1 MNLSAFVARR
11 YLFSTKSHN
20 IINVISIISLV
31 GVSVCTMALIIVLSV
46 FNGFDGLIKSMF
58 SNFDPDIK
66 ITPAQGKVFDP
77 QSDTLKSIA
86 TLNFVDEVCE
96 TLEENVLLEYDKHIN
111 PATIKGVSDNYSRL
125 TGIDTAIINGSF
137 TLNDGHKPMA
147 IVGCGL
153 SYYLSINLN
162 FIKAIRIYVPKRN
175 GRISMNPERA
185 FSKSYIFPSG
195 IFAIQQEIDTRYMIV
210 PLDFARSLL
219 DYSTQVSALEL
230 KLKPG
235 TNKDRARE
243 EISEMIGS
251 QYVVQTQYQ
260 QHEMLYKVMKSE
272 KFAIF
277 LILTFILIIG
287 SFNMIG
293 SLSMLIIDK
302 KNDIST
308 LSHLGMSKKGIQ
320 RIFTYEGWII
330 SIGGA
335 LLGLALGLI
344 VCWLQ
349 QTFGFLK
356 LDSMGTFVVSDYPV
370 KIIWTDF
377 ILVLATVVTIGLL
390 ASWYPIRLFTKRYLS
405 DFPDEAE
412 DS

>member
-11 YLFSTKSHN
+11 YLFSKKSHN
-20 IINVISIISLV
+20 IINIISAISLV
-31 GVSVCTMALIIVLSV
+31 GVMVCTMALIIVLSV
-46 FNGFDGLIKSMF
+46 FNGFDSLIKSMF

-77 QSDTLKSIA
+77 QTDTLRQISQ
-86 TLNFVDEVCE
+86 LSYVDCVCE
-96 TLEENVLLEYDKHIN
+96 TLEENVLLEYDKHMQ
-111 PATIKGVSDNYSRL
+111 PATLKGVSEQYSRL
-125 TGIDTAIINGSF
+125 TGIDTTIISGEFVLNNGRRQ
-137 TLNDGHKPMA
+137 MA
-147 IVGCGL
+147 VLGAGL
-153 SYYLSINLN
+153 AYYLSVNVN
-162 FIKAIRIYVPKRN
+162 FISSIRIYVPKRN

-185 FSKSYIFPSG
+185 FSNSYIFPSG
-195 IFAIQQEIDTRYMIV
+195 IFAIQQEIDNRYMLV
-210 PLDFARSLL
+210 PIDFARNLL

-235 TNKDRARE
+235 TDRDRARD
-243 EISEMIGS
+243 EISAMVGDD
-251 QYVVQTQYQ
+251 YVVRTQYQ

-302 KNDIST
+302 KNDIAT
-308 LSHLGMSKKGIQ
+308 LNSLGFDRKGIQ
-320 RIFTYEGWII
+320 RIFIYEGWII

-335 LLGLALGLI
+335 ILGLLLGLL

-349 QTFGFLK
+349 QTYGFLK
-356 LDSMGTFVVSDYPV
+356 LDSMGTFVVSNYPV
-370 KIIWTDF
+370 KIIWTD
-377 ILVLATVVTIGLL
+377 LLLALATVVVIGLV
-390 ASWYPIRLFTKRYLS
+390 ASWYPNRLFTKRYL
-405 DFPDEAE
+405 DGMDNAE
-412 DS
+412 

>member
-11 YLFSTKSHN
+11 YLFSKKSHN
-20 IINVISIISLV
+20 IINIISAISLV
-31 GVSVCTMALIIVLSV
+31 GVMVCTMALIIVLSV
-46 FNGFDGLIKSMF
+46 FNGFDSLIKSMF

-77 QSDTLKSIA
+77 QTDTLKRISQ
-86 TLNFVDEVCE
+86 LSYVDCVCE
-96 TLEENVLLEYDKHIN
+96 TLEENVLLEYEKHMQ
-111 PATIKGVSDNYSRL
+111 PATLKGVSEQYSRL
-125 TGIDTAIINGSF
+125 TGIDTTIISGEFVLDNGRRQ
-137 TLNDGHKPMA
+137 MA
-147 IVGCGL
+147 VLGAGL
-153 SYYLSINLN
+153 AYYLSVNVN
-162 FIKAIRIYVPKRN
+162 FISSIRIYVPKRN

-185 FSKSYIFPSG
+185 FSNSYIFPSG
-195 IFAIQQEIDTRYMIV
+195 IFAIQQEIDNRYMIV
-210 PLDFARSLL
+210 PIDFARNLL

-235 TNKDRARE
+235 TDRDRARD
-243 EISEMIGS
+243 EISAIVGS
-251 QYVVQTQYQ
+251 DYVVRTQYQ

-302 KNDIST
+302 KNDIAT
-308 LSHLGMSKKGIQ
+308 LNSLGFDRKGIQ
-320 RIFTYEGWII
+320 RIFIYEGWII

-335 LLGLALGLI
+335 ILGLLLGLL

-349 QTFGFLK
+349 QTYGFLK
-356 LDSMGTFVVSDYPV
+356 LDSMGTFVVSNYPV
-370 KIIWTDF
+370 KIVWTD
-377 ILVLATVVTIGLL
+377 LLLALATVVVIGLL
-390 ASWYPIRLFTKRYLS
+390 ASWYPNRLFTKRYL
-405 DFPDEAE
+405 DGMDNAE
-412 DS
+412 

>member
-11 YLFSTKSHN
+11 YLFSKKSHN
-20 IINVISIISLV
+20 IINIISAISLV
-31 GVSVCTMALIIVLSV
+31 GVMVCTMALIIVLSV
-46 FNGFDGLIKSMF
+46 FNGFDSLIKSMF

-77 QSDTLKSIA
+77 QTDTLRQISQ
-86 TLNFVDEVCE
+86 LSYVDCVCE
-96 TLEENVLLEYDKHIN
+96 TLEENVLLEYDKHMQ
-111 PATIKGVSDNYSRL
+111 PATLKGVSEQYSRL
-125 TGIDTAIINGSF
+125 TGIDTTIISGEFVLDNG
-137 TLNDGHKPMA
+137 HRQMA
-147 IVGCGL
+147 VLGAGL
-153 SYYLSINLN
+153 AYYLSVNVN
-162 FIKAIRIYVPKRN
+162 FISSIRIYVPKRN

-185 FSKSYIFPSG
+185 FSNSYIFPSG
-195 IFAIQQEIDTRYMIV
+195 IFAIQQEIDNRYMLV
-210 PLDFARSLL
+210 PIDFARNLL

-235 TNKDRARE
+235 TDRDRARD
-243 EISEMIGS
+243 EISAMVGDD
-251 QYVVQTQYQ
+251 YVVRTQYQ

-302 KNDIST
+302 KNDIAT
-308 LSHLGMSKKGIQ
+308 LNSLGFDRKGIQ
-320 RIFTYEGWII
+320 RIFIYEGWII

-335 LLGLALGLI
+335 ILGLLLGLL

-349 QTFGFLK
+349 QTYGFLK
-356 LDSMGTFVVSDYPV
+356 LDSMGTFVVSNYPV
-370 KIIWTDF
+370 KIIWTD
-377 ILVLATVVTIGLL
+377 LLLALATVVVIGLV
-390 ASWYPIRLFTKRYLS
+390 ASWYPNRLFTKRYL
-405 DFPDEAE
+405 DGMDNAE
-412 DS
+412 

>member
-11 YLFSTKSHN
+11 YLFSKKSHN
-20 IINVISIISLV
+20 IINIISAISLV
-31 GVSVCTMALIIVLSV
+31 GVMVCTMALIIVLSV
-46 FNGFDGLIKSMF
+46 FNGFDSLIKSMF

-77 QSDTLKSIA
+77 QTDTLRQISQ
-86 TLNFVDEVCE
+86 LSYVDCVCE
-96 TLEENVLLEYDKHIN
+96 TLEENVLLEYDKHMQ
-111 PATIKGVSDNYSRL
+111 PATLKGVSEQYSRL
-125 TGIDTAIINGSF
+125 TGIDTTIISGEFVLDNG
-137 TLNDGHKPMA
+137 HRQMA
-147 IVGCGL
+147 VLGAGL
-153 SYYLSINLN
+153 AYYLSVNVN
-162 FIKAIRIYVPKRN
+162 FISSIRIYVPKRN

-185 FSKSYIFPSG
+185 FSNSYIFPSG
-195 IFAIQQEIDTRYMIV
+195 IFAIQQEIDNRYMLV
-210 PLDFARSLL
+210 PIDFARNLL

-235 TNKDRARE
+235 TDRDRARD
-243 EISEMIGS
+243 EISAMVGGD
-251 QYVVQTQYQ
+251 YVVRTQYQ

-302 KNDIST
+302 KNDIAT
-308 LSHLGMSKKGIQ
+308 LNSLGFDRKGIQ
-320 RIFTYEGWII
+320 RIFIYEGWII

-335 LLGLALGLI
+335 ILGLLLGLL

-349 QTFGFLK
+349 QTYGFLK
-356 LDSMGTFVVSDYPV
+356 LDSMGTFVVSNYPV
-370 KIIWTDF
+370 KIIWTD
-377 ILVLATVVTIGLL
+377 LLLALATVVVIGLV
-390 ASWYPIRLFTKRYLS
+390 ASWYPNRLFTKRYL
-405 DFPDEAE
+405 DGMDNAE
-412 DS
+412 

>member
-11 YLFSTKSHN
+11 YLFSKKSHN
-20 IINVISIISLV
+20 IINIISAISLV
-31 GVSVCTMALIIVLSV
+31 GVMVCTMALIIVLSV
-46 FNGFDGLIKSMF
+46 FNGFDSLIKSMF

-77 QSDTLKSIA
+77 QTDTLRRISQ
-86 TLNFVDEVCE
+86 LSYVDCVCE
-96 TLEENVLLEYDKHIN
+96 TLEENVLLEYDKHMQ
-111 PATIKGVSDNYSRL
+111 PATLKGVSEQYSRL
-125 TGIDTAIINGSF
+125 TGIDTTIISGEFVLDNGRRQ
-137 TLNDGHKPMA
+137 MA
-147 IVGCGL
+147 VLGAGL
-153 SYYLSINLN
+153 AYYLSVNVN
-162 FIKAIRIYVPKRN
+162 FISSIRIYVPKRN

-185 FSKSYIFPSG
+185 FSNSYIFPSG
-195 IFAIQQEIDTRYMIV
+195 IFAIQQEIDNRYMIV
-210 PLDFARSLL
+210 PIDFARNLL

-235 TNKDRARE
+235 TDRDRARD
-243 EISEMIGS
+243 EISAMVGGD
-251 QYVVQTQYQ
+251 YVVRTQYQ

-302 KNDIST
+302 KNDIAT
-308 LSHLGMSKKGIQ
+308 LNSLGFDRKGIQ
-320 RIFTYEGWII
+320 RIFIYEGWII

-335 LLGLALGLI
+335 ILGLLLGLL

-349 QTFGFLK
+349 QTYGFLK
-356 LDSMGTFVVSDYPV
+356 LDSMGTFVVSNYPV
-370 KIIWTDF
+370 KIVWTD
-377 ILVLATVVTIGLL
+377 LLLALATVVVIGLL
-390 ASWYPIRLFTKRYLS
+390 ASWYPNRLFTKRYL
-405 DFPDEAE
+405 DGM
-412 DS
+412 DSGEE

>member
-11 YLFSTKSHN
+11 YLFSKKSHN
-20 IINVISIISLV
+20 IINIISAISLV
-31 GVSVCTMALIIVLSV
+31 GVMVCTMALIIVLSV
-46 FNGFDGLIKSMF
+46 FNGFDSLIKSMF

-77 QSDTLKSIA
+77 QTDTLKQLSQ
-86 TLNFVDEVCE
+86 LSYVDCVCE
-96 TLEENVLLEYDKHIN
+96 TLEENVLLEYDKHMQ
-111 PATIKGVSDNYSRL
+111 PATLKGVSEQYSRL
-125 TGIDTAIINGSF
+125 TGIDTTIISGEFVLDNG
-137 TLNDGHKPMA
+137 HRQMA
-147 IVGCGL
+147 VLGAGL
-153 SYYLSINLN
+153 AYYLSVNVN
-162 FIKAIRIYVPKRN
+162 FISSIRIYVPKRN

-185 FSKSYIFPSG
+185 FSNSYIFPSG
-195 IFAIQQEIDTRYMIV
+195 IFAIQQEIDNRYMLV
-210 PLDFARSLL
+210 PIDFARNLL

-235 TNKDRARE
+235 TDRDRARD
-243 EISEMIGS
+243 EISAMVGGD
-251 QYVVQTQYQ
+251 YVVRTQYQ

-302 KNDIST
+302 KNDIAT
-308 LSHLGMSKKGIQ
+308 LNSLGFDRKGIQ
-320 RIFTYEGWII
+320 RIFIYEGWII

-335 LLGLALGLI
+335 ILGLLLGLL

-349 QTFGFLK
+349 QTYGFLK
-356 LDSMGTFVVSDYPV
+356 LDSMGTFVVSNYPV
-370 KIIWTDF
+370 KIIWTD
-377 ILVLATVVTIGLL
+377 LLLALATVVVIGLV
-390 ASWYPIRLFTKRYLS
+390 ASWYPNRLFTKRYL
-405 DFPDEAE
+405 DGMDNAE
-412 DS
+412 

>member
-11 YLFSTKSHN
+11 YLFSKKSHN
-20 IINVISIISLV
+20 IINIISAISLV
-31 GVSVCTMALIIVLSV
+31 GVMVCTMALIIVLSV
-46 FNGFDGLIKSMF
+46 FNGFDSLIKSMF

-77 QSDTLKSIA
+77 QTDTLKRISQ
-86 TLNFVDEVCE
+86 LSYVDCVCE
-96 TLEENVLLEYDKHIN
+96 TLEENVLLEYDKHMQ
-111 PATIKGVSDNYSRL
+111 PATLKGVSEQYSRL
-125 TGIDTAIINGSF
+125 TGIDTTIISGEFVLDNGRRQ
-137 TLNDGHKPMA
+137 MA
-147 IVGCGL
+147 VLGAGL
-153 SYYLSINLN
+153 AYYLSVNVN
-162 FIKAIRIYVPKRN
+162 FISSIRIYVPKRN

-185 FSKSYIFPSG
+185 FSNSYIFPSG
-195 IFAIQQEIDTRYMIV
+195 IFAIQQEIDNRYMIV
-210 PLDFARSLL
+210 PIDFARNLL

-235 TNKDRARE
+235 TDRDRARD
-243 EISEMIGS
+243 EISAIVGS
-251 QYVVQTQYQ
+251 DYVVRTQYQ

-302 KNDIST
+302 KNDIAT
-308 LSHLGMSKKGIQ
+308 LNSLGFDRKGIQ
-320 RIFTYEGWII
+320 RIFIYEGWII

-335 LLGLALGLI
+335 ILGLLLGLL

-349 QTFGFLK
+349 QTYGFLK
-356 LDSMGTFVVSDYPV
+356 LDSMGTFVVSNYPV
-370 KIIWTDF
+370 KIVWTD
-377 ILVLATVVTIGLL
+377 LLLALATVVVIGLL
-390 ASWYPIRLFTKRYLS
+390 ASWYPNRLFTKRYL
-405 DFPDEAE
+405 DGMDNAE
-412 DS
+412 

>member
-11 YLFSTKSHN
+11 YLFSKKSHN
-20 IINVISIISLV
+20 IINIISAISLV
-31 GVSVCTMALIIVLSV
+31 GVMVCTMALIIVLSV
-46 FNGFDGLIKSMF
+46 FNGFDSLIKSMF

-77 QSDTLKSIA
+77 QTDTLKQISQ
-86 TLNFVDEVCE
+86 LSYVDCVCE
-96 TLEENVLLEYDKHIN
+96 TLEENVLLEYDKHMQ
-111 PATIKGVSDNYSRL
+111 PATLKGVSEQYSRL
-125 TGIDTAIINGSF
+125 TGIDTTIISGEFVLDNG
-137 TLNDGHKPMA
+137 HRQMA
-147 IVGCGL
+147 VLGAGL
-153 SYYLSINLN
+153 AYYLSVNVN
-162 FIKAIRIYVPKRN
+162 FISSIRIYVPKRN

-185 FSKSYIFPSG
+185 FSNSYIFPSG
-195 IFAIQQEIDTRYMIV
+195 IFAIQQEIDNRYMLV
-210 PLDFARSLL
+210 PIDFARNLL

-235 TNKDRARE
+235 TDRDRARD
-243 EISEMIGS
+243 EISAIVGGD
-251 QYVVQTQYQ
+251 YVVRTQYQ

-302 KNDIST
+302 KNDIAT
-308 LSHLGMSKKGIQ
+308 LNSLGFDRKGIQ
-320 RIFTYEGWII
+320 RIFIYEGWII

-335 LLGLALGLI
+335 ILGLLLGLL

-349 QTFGFLK
+349 QTYGFLK
-356 LDSMGTFVVSDYPV
+356 LDSMGTFVVSNYPV
-370 KIIWTDF
+370 KIIWTD
-377 ILVLATVVTIGLL
+377 LLLALATVVVIGLV
-390 ASWYPIRLFTKRYLS
+390 ASWYPNRLFTKRYL
-405 DFPDEAE
+405 DGMDNAE
-412 DS
+412 

>member
-11 YLFSTKSHN
+11 YLFSKKSHN
-20 IINVISIISLV
+20 IINIISAISLA
-31 GVSVCTMALIIVLSV
+31 GVMVCTMALIIVLSV
-46 FNGFDGLIKSMF
+46 FNGFDSLIKSMF

-77 QSDTLKSIA
+77 QTDTLKQISQ
-86 TLNFVDEVCE
+86 LSYVDCVCE
-96 TLEENVLLEYDKHIN
+96 TLEENVLLEYDKHMQ
-111 PATIKGVSDNYSRL
+111 PATLKGVSEQYSRL
-125 TGIDTAIINGSF
+125 TGIDTTIISGEFVLDNG
-137 TLNDGHKPMA
+137 HRQMA
-147 IVGCGL
+147 VLGAGL
-153 SYYLSINLN
+153 AYYLSVNVN
-162 FIKAIRIYVPKRN
+162 FISSIRIYVPKRN

-185 FSKSYIFPSG
+185 FSNSYIFPSG
-195 IFAIQQEIDTRYMIV
+195 IFAIQQEIDNRYMLV
-210 PLDFARSLL
+210 PIDFARNLL

-235 TNKDRARE
+235 TDRDRARD
-243 EISEMIGS
+243 EISAMVGGD
-251 QYVVQTQYQ
+251 YVVRTQYQ

-302 KNDIST
+302 KNDIAT
-308 LSHLGMSKKGIQ
+308 LNSLGFDRKGIQ
-320 RIFTYEGWII
+320 RIFIYEGWII

-335 LLGLALGLI
+335 ILGLLLGLL

-349 QTFGFLK
+349 QTYGFLK
-356 LDSMGTFVVSDYPV
+356 LDSMGTFVVSNYPV
-370 KIIWTDF
+370 KIIWTD
-377 ILVLATVVTIGLL
+377 LLLALATVVVIGLV
-390 ASWYPIRLFTKRYLS
+390 ASWYPNRLFTKRYL
-405 DFPDEAE
+405 DGMDNAE
-412 DS
+412 

>member
-11 YLFSTKSHN
+11 YLFSKKSHN
-20 IINVISIISLV
+20 IINIISAISLV
-31 GVSVCTMALIIVLSV
+31 GVMVCTMALIIVLSV
-46 FNGFDGLIKSMF
+46 FNGFDSLIKSMF

-77 QSDTLKSIA
+77 QTDTLRRISQ
-86 TLNFVDEVCE
+86 LSYVDCVCE
-96 TLEENVLLEYDKHIN
+96 TLEENVLLEYDKHMQ
-111 PATIKGVSDNYSRL
+111 PATLKGVSEQYSRL
-125 TGIDTAIINGSF
+125 TGIDTTIISGEFVLDNGRRQ
-137 TLNDGHKPMA
+137 MA
-147 IVGCGL
+147 VLGAGL
-153 SYYLSINLN
+153 AYYLSVNVN
-162 FIKAIRIYVPKRN
+162 FIGSIRIYVPKRN

-185 FSKSYIFPSG
+185 FSNSYIFPSG
-195 IFAIQQEIDTRYMIV
+195 IFAIQQEIDNRYMIV
-210 PLDFARSLL
+210 PIDFARNLL

-235 TNKDRARE
+235 TDRDRARD
-243 EISEMIGS
+243 EISAIVGS
-251 QYVVQTQYQ
+251 DYVVRTQYQ

-302 KNDIST
+302 KNDIAT
-308 LSHLGMSKKGIQ
+308 LNSLGFDRKGIQ
-320 RIFTYEGWII
+320 RIFIYEGWII

-335 LLGLALGLI
+335 ILGLLLGLL

-349 QTFGFLK
+349 QTYGFLK
-356 LDSMGTFVVSDYPV
+356 LDSMGTFVVSNYPV
-370 KIIWTDF
+370 KIVWTD
-377 ILVLATVVTIGLL
+377 LMLALATVVVIGLL
-390 ASWYPIRLFTKRYLS
+390 ASWYPNRLFTKRYLDGMES
-405 DFPDEAE
+405 GEEF
-412 DS
+412 

>member
-11 YLFSTKSHN
+11 YLFSKKSHN
-20 IINVISIISLV
+20 IINIISAISLV
-31 GVSVCTMALIIVLSV
+31 GVMVCTMALIIVLSV
-46 FNGFDGLIKSMF
+46 FNGFDSLIKSMF

-77 QSDTLKSIA
+77 QTDTLKRISQ
-86 TLNFVDEVCE
+86 LNYVDCVCE
-96 TLEENVLLEYDKHIN
+96 TLEENVLLEYDKHMQ
-111 PATIKGVSDNYSRL
+111 PATLKGVSEQYSRL
-125 TGIDTAIINGSF
+125 TGIDTTIISGEFVLNNGRRQ
-137 TLNDGHKPMA
+137 MA
-147 IVGCGL
+147 VLGAGL
-153 SYYLSINLN
+153 AYYLSVNVN
-162 FIKAIRIYVPKRN
+162 FISSIRIYVPKRN

-185 FSKSYIFPSG
+185 FSNSYIFPSG
-195 IFAIQQEIDTRYMIV
+195 IFAIQQEIDNRYMIV
-210 PLDFARSLL
+210 PIDFARNLL

-235 TNKDRARE
+235 TDRDRARD
-243 EISEMIGS
+243 EISAIVGS
-251 QYVVQTQYQ
+251 DYVVRTQYQ

-302 KNDIST
+302 KNDIAT
-308 LSHLGMSKKGIQ
+308 LNSLGFDRKGIQ
-320 RIFTYEGWII
+320 RIFIYEGWII

-335 LLGLALGLI
+335 ILGLLLGLL

-349 QTFGFLK
+349 QTYGFLK
-356 LDSMGTFVVSDYPV
+356 LDSMGTFVVSNYPV
-370 KIIWTDF
+370 KIVWTD
-377 ILVLATVVTIGLL
+377 LLLALATVVVIGLL
-390 ASWYPIRLFTKRYLS
+390 ASWYPNRLFTKRYL
-405 DFPDEAE
+405 DGM
-412 DS
+412 DSGE